1 MSRFFLPRVKRNEIL
16 QKVLTVET
24 LTTEETIF
32 ICDNISS
39 EYAKIKNIKNMDIV
53 QVVIVIDEKCSV
65 ILKQTS
71 LSAIED

>member
-39 EYAKIKNIKNMDIV
+39 EYTKIKNIKNMDIV